1 MAKHVLL
8 VFSDPTEGQEDEY
21 NRWYNEVHLKEVIAT
36 PGFVNAQRFKVADV
50 MPGATDHKYLAIY
63 EVDTDDAKKAVEA
76 LTAEL
81 PNMNMS
87 KSINTKTAKMSI
99 LTECSPLVEN

>member
-8 VFSDPTEGQEDEY
+8 VFSDPTEGEEDEY
-21 NRWYNEVHLKEVIAT
+21 NRWYNEIHLKEVIAT

-63 EVDTDDAKKAVEA
+63 EVETDDAKKSVEA
-76 LTAEL
+76 LMAGL

-87 KSINTKTAKMSI
+87 TSINGKTAKMSI
-99 LTECSPLVEN
+99 LAECSPLVEN